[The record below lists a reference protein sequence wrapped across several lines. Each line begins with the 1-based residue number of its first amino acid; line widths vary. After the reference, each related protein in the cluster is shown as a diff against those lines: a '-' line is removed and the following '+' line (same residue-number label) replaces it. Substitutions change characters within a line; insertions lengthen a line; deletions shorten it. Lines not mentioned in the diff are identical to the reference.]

1 MFLYTAAANCSS
13 GFMDLQLLK
22 ERARKISNNGGS
34 QNYLDGKFRLVPGMS
49 FTCNGTITRLLL
61 GVDIRSDADG
71 RSKYPVVQVWRP
83 GSGDRYTRVAMQQI
97 QLATG
102 DFSPDGV
109 FQYNLTTPIDFLNG
123 DVLGVYQPSEGESIV
138 RLYRH
143 SQSNAPVSYELGE
156 NPVPSSLPVRLGDL
170 SIQDEGLVI
179 LIYPI
184 TTGEPHDTNP

>member
-1 MFLYTAAANCSS
+1 ME
-13 GFMDLQLLK
+13 LQLLK
-22 ERARKISNNGGS
+22 ERAKKISDNGGS
-34 QNYLDGKFRLVPGMS
+34 QNYLDGKFRLIPGMS
-49 FTCNGTITRLLL
+49 FTCNGMITGLLL
-61 GVDIRSDADG
+61 GVDIRSKSNADG
-71 RSKYPVVQVWRP
+71 RTEYPVVQVWRP
-83 GSGDRYTRVAMQQI
+83 GSGDSYTRVAMQEI
-97 QLATG
+97 RLAAG

>member
-1 MFLYTAAANCSS
+1 MFLYTVAANCSS

-34 QNYLDGKFRLVPGMS
+34 QNYLDGKFRLVPGMN
-49 FTCNGTITRLLL
+49 FTCNGTITGLLL
-61 GVDIRSDADG
+61 GVDIRSNRDG
-71 RSKYPVVQVWRP
+71 RSKYPMVQVWSP
-83 GSGDRYTRVAMQQI
+83 GSGDSYTRVAMQEI
-97 QLATG
+97 QLAAG

-109 FQYNLTTPIDFLNG
+109 FQYNLTTPIHFQYG
-123 DVLGVYQPSEGESIV
+123 DVLGVYQPSEGKSIV

-143 SQSNAPVSYELGE
+143 SQNNAPVSYELGE
-156 NPVPSSLPVRLGDL
+156 NPSSQSVSLMDDL
-170 SIQDEGLVI
+170 SQQDEGLVI

>member
-1 MFLYTAAANCSS
+1 ME
-13 GFMDLQLLK
+13 LQLLK
-22 ERARKISNNGGS
+22 ERAKKISNNGGS

-49 FTCNGTITRLLL
+49 FTCNGTITGLLL
-61 GVDIRSDADG
+61 GVDIRSNADG

-83 GSGDRYTRVAMQQI
+83 GSGDRYNRVAMQQI
-97 QLATG
+97 QLAAG

-109 FQYNLTTPIDFLNG
+109 FQYNLTTPIDFQNG
-123 DVLGVYQPSEGESIV
+123 DVLGVYQPSEGDSIV

-143 SQSNAPVSYELGE
+143 SQSNAAVSYELGE
-156 NPVPSSLPVRLGDL
+156 NPSSSLVRLRDL
-170 SIQDEGLVI
+170 SEQDEGLVI